1 MDDRRQHPRINK
13 TFVLS
18 YFDLKNP
25 GQKHEI
31 TQLKNIS
38 VGGMCFITTH
48 SVEPS
53 TRIGVE
59 LKTPYLASM
68 TYLEG
73 NTLNSCEKIKNMVY
87 ETRLQFDSL
96 SEQSKAL
103 LDRIIKIFLKKQ
115 KENHE

>member
-1 MDDRRQHPRINK
+1 MDERRQHPRINK

-18 YFDLKNP
+18 YFDLENSQ
-25 GQKHEI
+25 QKHEI

-48 SVEPS
+48 PVQPS
-53 TRIGVE
+53 TRIGIE

-73 NTLNSCEKIKNMVY
+73 NTLDSREKIKNMVY

-96 SEQSKAL
+96 SEQSRAL
-103 LDRIIKIFLKKQ
+103 LDRIIEIFLKEQ
-115 KENHE
+115 EGNHE